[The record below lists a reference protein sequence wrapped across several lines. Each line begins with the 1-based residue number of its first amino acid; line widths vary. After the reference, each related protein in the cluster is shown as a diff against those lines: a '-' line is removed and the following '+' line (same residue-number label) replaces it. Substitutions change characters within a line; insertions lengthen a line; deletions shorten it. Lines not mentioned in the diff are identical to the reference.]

1 VRPAALRALT
11 APEQMSV
18 TRPTH
23 HGSARARLSAVL
35 AALVAAASVLLVPL
49 PAAAADPPSFVILL
63 DGLCSELPAGAPYT
77 ASFTGADGLAARLE
91 PAAANGGAVVGYSYT
106 GGAVDGAGN
115 WVPAAY
121 GCPDSRDHSL
131 AHAVDALD
139 RQVTAIANA
148 HAGARFHLVGFS
160 LGGAVA
166 FGYLG
171 RLIVDATTLP
181 GSASLASVT
190 TLDAPLGGA
199 PFVELLCGFAPDVC
213 GGRPIPAD
221 DSALRDLSL
230 IWMSATG
237 SPAGGK
243 REIVSRLLDPGV
255 AANTT
260 TVVGPPAPI
269 SNQAVA
275 AAAAARGTAVLT
287 IGNIRDWLYAPAGP
301 NAGSLSFL
309 DTQWLTTDPR
319 GAGVHARSISAGP
332 GSCPAAKGD
341 LAASFG
347 CNHGL
352 VTRDASVATAISTL
366 IAGRT
371 PAMAATCGG
380 GVGNCL
386 SLPPRPATKVN
397 SVIAANLVSGGGRFV
412 TSAVKVKKGGRATLL
427 FSTSP
432 KAAGRPIEIWGRGKT
447 GSYRY
452 MTTRT
457 ADRNGVVRYY
467 TPPITAWAAIQAR
480 YAGDYVNGPGVSP
493 GRVVTIR

>member
-1 VRPAALRALT
+1 MFA
-11 APEQMSV
+11 

-23 HGSARARLSAVL
+23 RGSARTRVLGVL
-35 AALVAAASVLLVPL
+35 AALVAAASTLLVPL
-49 PAAAADPPSFVILL
+49 PAAAADPPTFVILI
-63 DGLCSELPAGAPYT
+63 DGLCSELPAGAQVT
-77 ASFTGADGLAARLE
+77 AAFAGPDGLAARLA
-91 PAAANGGAVVGYSYT
+91 PSATNGGGVVGFSYT
-106 GGAVDGAGN
+106 GGIVDPAGH

-131 AHAVDALD
+131 ADAVDHLD
-139 RQVTAIANA
+139 RQITALATA
-148 HAGARFHLVGFS
+148 HPGSRFDLVGFS

-166 FGYLG
+166 FGYLAQQV
-171 RLIVDATTLP
+171 VDNTALP
-181 GSASLASVT
+181 GGASLQSVT

-199 PFVELLCGFAPDVC
+199 PFVELLCGFAPDMC
-213 GGRPIPAD
+213 GGRPVPAD

-230 IWMSATG
+230 IWTSATG

-243 REIVSRLLDPGV
+243 REIVSRLGDIAA

-260 TVVGPPAPI
+260 TVLGPPAPV

-287 IGNIRDWLYAPAGP
+287 IGNVRDWLYAPAGP
-301 NAGSLSFL
+301 NAGSLTFL

-319 GAGVHARSISAGP
+319 GSGVHARTINAGP

-347 CNHGL
+347 CNHAL
-352 VTRDASVATAISTL
+352 VTREGSVAVAINGL

-386 SLPPRPATKVN
+386 SLPPRPATRVT
-397 SVIAANLVSGGGRFV
+397 SVIAANVVSGGGRFV

-427 FSTSP
+427 FKTSP
-432 KAAGRPIEIWGRGKT
+432 TAAGKPIEIWGRGKT

-467 TPPITAWAAIQAR
+467 TPPITAWAALQAR

-493 GRVVTIR
+493 GRVVTVR